1 MESKLLMF
9 CNSTF
14 KTKMNYEK
22 RVETVL
28 INNFTNINNK
38 KRTITSHINQSTHDE
53 NTNV

>member
-1 MESKLLMF
+1 
-9 CNSTF
+9 
-14 KTKMNYEK
+14 MNYEK

-38 KRTITSHINQSTHDE
+38 KRTITSHINWITQSTHDE